1 MLRSW
6 VQPRSLV
13 MSRKDEMNS
22 ESNCIEAIFLSY
34 INSKSSNNISLF
46 FEGKDDFKYYCP
58 RIFFNNNKEYNLYIC
73 DNKNNVIKV
82 HNMIKKQSSSKSND
96 INLFFVDKDYDD
108 NSLIDTDIYITPTY
122 SIENLYF
129 TDIAIKNMLKGV
141 IGLSNHLDDDNKDL
155 NNVFNYVT
163 KYRDELIENII
174 YGNAYYSCQVRKSAD
189 EGIEKPNLSAI
200 KQYCDLITCK
210 TRQDFENL
218 IENHVDISEEE
229 LNEECDRLRQN
240 PLMLIR
246 GKYIVEGMIECINF
260 IVDDSN
266 KRNRCGTELL
276 SKRRLVRLNIT
287 KNNFISEFS
296 NYAITPSC
304 LFKYIN
310 DRILTR

>member
-1 MLRSW
+1 
-6 VQPRSLV
+6 

-58 RIFFNNNKEYNLYIC
+58 RISFNNNKEYNLYIC
-73 DNKNNVIKV
+73 DNKN
-82 HNMIKKQSSSKSND
+82 ND